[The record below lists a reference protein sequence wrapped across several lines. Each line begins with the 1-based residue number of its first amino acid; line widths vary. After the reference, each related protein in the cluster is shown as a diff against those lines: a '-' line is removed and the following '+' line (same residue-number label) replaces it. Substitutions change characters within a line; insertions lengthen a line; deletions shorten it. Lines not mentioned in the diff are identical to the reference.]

1 MALAKDT
8 KIAWSRLR
16 QKSGHFLPDNGFFVG
31 RSSGSIKKTGEMGRE
46 MGLFGSYIV
55 PPIQLLKNSITFV
68 H

>member
-1 MALAKDT
+1 MVLAKDT

-16 QKSGHFLPDNGFFVG
+16 QKSGHFLPDDGFFAG
-31 RSSGSIKKTGEMGRE
+31 HSSGPIKKSGE